1 MTKSQ
6 HNSTSSGN
14 YTLSISG
21 GKLRNKLKIQKL
33 KSLIFIDL
41 ENIFKFIRVDK
52 LETKS
57 MYVEAS
63 IEDFVNVQF

>member
-1 MTKSQ
+1 M
-6 HNSTSSGN
+6 
-14 YTLSISG
+14 
-21 GKLRNKLKIQKL
+21 KIQKL